1 MRIGIL
7 TGGGDCPG
15 PECRHPRRR
24 HGARSTAG
32 TRWSAVRDG
41 WRGLIEGIFAPLGRR
56 EVSGIL
62 PRGGT
67 ILGTTRTNPYKV
79 DGGVERGPRALRR
92 GTASTRSSRSAA
104 RTRSASPRA
113 STRSTTS
120 RSSASRRRSTTTSP
134 ATDYTFGFDTA
145 VTIATEA
152 IDRLHTTA
160 ESHNR
165 VMVVEVM
172 GRHTGWIAVMSGI
185 AGGADVI
192 LIPEQPITVEDA
204 CAELVKRHER
214 GKDFSIVVVSEG
226 YELTYDSGEQRL
238 VAEEARATDQFGHV
252 GLGGVGDALA
262 REIEER
268 TGFETRVTVL
278 GHVQRGGTPTP
289 RDRVLATRFGLKAAD
304 LVARGPLRPHGRA
317 ARRRDRRRLARG
329 GDARAEDRA
338 AGVVRGRA
346 ARSSA
351 SSGARMQPVGPGYD
365 PARPEWRNW
374 QTRGTQNPVS
384 LGTCGF
390 DPHLRHSAGGDDVSP
405 REPPF

>member
-15 PECRHPRRR
+15 LNAVIRAVVR
-24 HGARSTAG
+24 RSTERGHEMIAI
-32 TRWSAVRDG
+32 RDG
-41 WRGLIEGIFAPLGRR
+41 WKGLTDAIFAPLGRR

-79 DGGVERGPRALRR
+79 EGGVDAVLRHFGQERLDALVAI
-92 GTASTRSSRSAA
+92 GGEDTLGVAA
-104 RTRSASPRA
+104 RLHREHDLPVVGVPKTIDNDLAG
-113 STRSTTS
+113 
-120 RSSASRRRSTTTSP
+120 
-134 ATDYTFGFDTA
+134 TDYTFGFDTA

-192 LIPEQPITVEDA
+192 LIPERPITVEEA
-204 CAELVKRHER
+204 CKELSKRHAG

-226 YELTYDSGEQRL
+226 YELTYDSGEHRL
-238 VAEEARATDQFGHV
+238 VADEARETDQFGHV
-252 GLGGVGDALA
+252 VLGGVGGALA

-289 RDRVLATRFGLKAAD
+289 RDRVLATRFGLKASD
-304 LVARGPLRPHGRA
+304 LAHEGRFGRMAALHGDSIVDVSLEEATRELKTVPAEWYEVARAFFG
-317 ARRRDRRRLARG
+317 
-329 GDARAEDRA
+329 
-338 AGVVRGRA
+338 
-346 ARSSA
+346 
-351 SSGARMQPVGPGYD
+351 
-365 PARPEWRNW
+365 
-374 QTRGTQNPVS
+374 
-384 LGTCGF
+384 
-390 DPHLRHSAGGDDVSP
+390 
-405 REPPF
+405 